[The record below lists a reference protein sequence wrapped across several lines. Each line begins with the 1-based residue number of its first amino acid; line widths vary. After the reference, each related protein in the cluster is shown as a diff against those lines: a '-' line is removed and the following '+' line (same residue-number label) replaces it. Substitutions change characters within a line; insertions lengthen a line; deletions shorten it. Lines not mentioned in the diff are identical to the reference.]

1 MTSEIKADKWSPA
14 SGTAGTIGDSGDTF
28 TVPSGVTLN
37 TSSATLTLPS
47 TVISGQTAITSL
59 ADTDKFLV
67 SDASDSGNLKY
78 VEKQYLPSGGLV
90 HITSQAFPAANNFTI
105 DSVFSADY
113 VNYIM
118 TINML
123 NCSTDDTL
131 DFVFVKSGTPDTGSN
146 YRFTN
151 KGYQNDGN
159 STDNY
164 SNGTTTYG
172 SLLYNMDADSEAGA
186 SGTFTIYS
194 PFAAYQRKA
203 VMGVSAVPKGTAN
216 NLTPFYTASDYHNG
230 TTQQFTGIKFQSRIG
245 HNFRAGSVAGGYS
258 TVSIYGVKNS

>member
-1 MTSEIKADKWSPA
+1 MALSKIDISKMTTGTTPVTQGGTGIT
-14 SGTAGTIGDSGDTF
+14 SGTTDQFLKFTGTTTIASAVDNAG
-28 TVPSGVTLN
+28 
-37 TSSATLTLPS
+37 A
-47 TVISGQTAITSL
+47 
-59 ADTDKFLV
+59 
-67 SDASDSGNLKY
+67 
-78 VEKQYLPSGGLV
+78 LV

>member
-1 MTSEIKADKWSPA
+1 MALSKIDISKMTTGTTPVTQGGTGIT
-14 SGTAGTIGDSGDTF
+14 SGTTDQFLKFTGTTTIASAVDNAG
-28 TVPSGVTLN
+28 
-37 TSSATLTLPS
+37 A
-47 TVISGQTAITSL
+47 
-59 ADTDKFLV
+59 
-67 SDASDSGNLKY
+67 
-78 VEKQYLPSGGLV
+78 LV

-203 VMGVSAVPKGTAN
+203 VMGVSAVPKGTAS

>member
-28 TVPSGVTLN
+28 TVPTGVGLTVTDEVKTNKISPASGTAFTMGDSGDTFTIPSGVTFAN
-37 TSSATLTLPS
+37 SGTAT
-47 TVISGQTAITSL
+47 GFGA
-59 ADTDKFLV
+59 
-67 SDASDSGNLKY
+67 
-78 VEKQYLPSGGLV
+78 LV

-105 DSVFSADY
+105 DSVFSTDY

-123 NCSTDDTL
+123 NCSTDDSC